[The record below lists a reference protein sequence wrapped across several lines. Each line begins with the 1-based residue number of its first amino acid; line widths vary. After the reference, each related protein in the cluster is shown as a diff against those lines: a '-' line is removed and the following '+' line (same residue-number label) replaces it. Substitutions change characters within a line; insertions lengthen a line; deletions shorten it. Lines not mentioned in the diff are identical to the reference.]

1 MAVNDNSAI
10 ADLSGVEKAAI
21 LLIALGPEKS
31 AIIFK
36 HLKED
41 EIEQLTLEIANT
53 RSISSQV
60 KEGVVDEFYEIC
72 LAASRISADAEH
84 ERL

>member
-1 MAVNDNSAI
+1 MAKSVQMSDV
-10 ADLSGVEKAAI
+10 SGLTKSAI

-31 AIIFK
+31 ANVFK

-53 RSISSQV
+53 RSVLPSV
-60 KEGVVDEFYEIC
+60 KDAVLDEFYENN
-72 LAASRISADAEH
+72 AEQS
-84 ERL
+84 